1 MGRTFGF
8 LSMIIVAAVGGYF
21 YMQQMQT
28 ASPGGKTPKVMIDVT
43 AVRNDLLA
51 IANAE
56 RRYWATN
63 ARYASLDEL
72 RSNGDTPIPSR
83 ANYTYSADVTDSAFK
98 IIATYSGSDPAAPK
112 SITVDETMAMTTR

>member
-1 MGRTFGF
+1 MGRAFGF
-8 LSMIIVAAVGGYF
+8 VFVMIAVAVGGYV
-21 YMQQMQT
+21 YMNQLRTVT
-28 ASPGGKTPKVMIDVT
+28 AGGTTPKVTIDVT

-63 ARYASLDEL
+63 AKYASLDEL

-83 ANYTYSADVTDSAFK
+83 ANYTYSADVTDDAFK
-98 IIATYSGSDPAAPK
+98 IIARYSGSDPTAPK
-112 SITVDETMAMTTR
+112 SITMDETMAMTTH